1 MKKTFNLA
9 STDKISKSQLDA
21 IVKGVAASAKKKALL
36 ARKKL
41 DQEIKQGMQ
50 DAQKRAR
57 K

>member
-9 STDKISKSQLDA
+9 STDKVSKSQLDA

-36 ARKKL
+36 ARKNW
-41 DQEIKQGMQ
+41 I
-50 DAQKRAR
+50 R